1 MQYLYQFVF
10 YLLANRAL
18 MAGAGE
24 NGVAIFNVLQN
35 LSYLVLYLYD
45 GAAKAAQPLVSTYA
59 AERNR
64 AGSRSTLTLALAT
77 GNGLGI
83 LLCLALSLAAPA
95 VCGVF
100 GLTEPSA
107 VAAGAAAVRIYCLG
121 LVLGDR
127 LFLYTDGVTE
137 ATDEHQQ
144 LYGTR
149 RLLDAL
155 NRSRDA
161 DPRTL
166 LQAVQADIHAF
177 VGAADPFDDI
187 TMLALEIKG
196 MAHHYRLE
204 LAPHW
209 RNCPGPPPLWRNRC
223 KKNRCARRWCTSS
236 TW

>member
-121 LVLGDR
+121 LVLGGTNQ
-127 LFLYTDGVTE
+127 LLE
-137 ATDEHQQ
+137 AT
-144 LYGTR
+144 TR
-149 RLLDAL
+149 PAAGKNARCCW
-155 NRSRDA
+155 
-161 DPRTL
+161 PPC
-166 LQAVQADIHAF
+166 
-177 VGAADPFDDI
+177 VG
-187 TMLALEIKG
+187 
-196 MAHHYRLE
+196 R
-204 LAPHW
+204 
-209 RNCPGPPPLWRNRC
+209 RCCCP
-223 KKNRCARRWCTSS
+223 ARRCLPCCR
-236 TW
+236 

>member
-121 LVLGDR
+121 LVLGGTNQLLEGYDQAR
-127 LFLYTDGVTE
+127 GLEKRSLLL
-137 ATDEHQQ
+137 AT
-144 LYGTR
+144 LR
-149 RLLDAL
+149 
-155 NRSRDA
+155 
-161 DPRTL
+161 
-166 LQAVQADIHAF
+166 
-177 VGAADPFDDI
+177 GAAVLLPGTATLCCISGI
-187 TMLALEIKG
+187 T
-196 MAHHYRLE
+196 
-204 LAPHW
+204 APA
-209 RNCPGPPPLWRNRC
+209 GTSFPPPTDRKTIRVS
-223 KKNRCARRWCTSS
+223 RSS
-236 TW
+236 AKRPAAFFTAITRASTP